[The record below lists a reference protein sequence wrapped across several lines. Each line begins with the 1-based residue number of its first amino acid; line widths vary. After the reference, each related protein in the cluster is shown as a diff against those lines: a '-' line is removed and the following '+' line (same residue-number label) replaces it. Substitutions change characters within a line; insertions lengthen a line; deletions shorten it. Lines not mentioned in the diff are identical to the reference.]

1 MSAEEQAEINSYYDG
16 EVVRMI
22 HEKYGLPV
30 RDAFASYLES
40 ETYCMFNDPSLVMEE
55 FSPLGIFDM
64 WESERVTGDPRNSL
78 YLRRDEIA

>member
-1 MSAEEQAEINSYYDG
+1 MASASISAARRAA
-16 EVVRMI
+16 VVSV
-22 HEKYGLPV
+22 EKYGLPV
-30 RDAFASYLES
+30 MDALASYLES
-40 ETYCMFNDPSLVMEE
+40 ETYRMFNDPSLVMEE